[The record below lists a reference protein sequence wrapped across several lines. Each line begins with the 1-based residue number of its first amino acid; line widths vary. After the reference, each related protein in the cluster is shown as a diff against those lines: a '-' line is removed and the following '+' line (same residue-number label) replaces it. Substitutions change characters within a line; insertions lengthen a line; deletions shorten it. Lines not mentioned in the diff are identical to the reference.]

1 MSLFFGL
8 LAPLLLTLPD
18 PGLAQDATFD
28 SAGVSIRY
36 VEAGTG
42 ETTIVLLHDFAGNA
56 DLFALDG
63 MLVVLATRWR
73 VVALDAR
80 GHGRS
85 DKPHEPAAYGREMTE
100 DVVRLLDHLGVQR
113 AHVLGYSMGG
123 MLALDLLT
131 RHPERVLSA
140 VVGGCGLPE
149 PAVHGALMES
159 VARALD
165 AGAGFQPLVARLA
178 AGTRV
183 PPSPERLA
191 VLERALLAANDPRAL
206 AAVARGFEQ
215 LLPAEASLRAN
226 TGPVGLARF
235 AMLRS
240 WLSQWSIDDTRA
252 HGVKSASNIT
262 VPFLA
267 IENTA
272 DAAVPQPHTGKI
284 HAAAASKDKTMKAI
298 KGATHYYQGQPEL
311 LKQAVEINLGWM
323 RERNFLD

>member
-42 ETTIVLLHDFAGNA
+42 ETTIVLLHGFAANA

-63 MLVVLATRWR
+63 MLVALATRWR

-226 TGPVGLARF
+226 TVPTLAVVGTLDPLMPDVLRLRRTMARLEIVLVDGTDHMSTGT
-235 AMLRS
+235 AP
-240 WLSQWSIDDTRA
+240 A
-252 HGVKSASNIT
+252 
-262 VPFLA
+262 FLA
-267 IENTA
+267 
-272 DAAVPQPHTGKI
+272 AARRFF
-284 HAAAASKDKTMKAI
+284 AASRR
-298 KGATHYYQGQPEL
+298 GEG
-311 LKQAVEINLGWM
+311 GRS
-323 RERNFLD
+323 REARSARAGE

>member
-42 ETTIVLLHDFAGNA
+42 ETTIVLLHGFAANA

-226 TGPVGLARF
+226 TVPTLAVVGTLDPLMPDVVRLRRTMARLEIVLVDGTDHMST
-235 AMLRS
+235 A
-240 WLSQWSIDDTRA
+240 RA
-252 HGVKSASNIT
+252 PA
-262 VPFLA
+262 FLA
-267 IENTA
+267 
-272 DAAVPQPHTGKI
+272 AARRFF
-284 HAAAASKDKTMKAI
+284 AASRS
-298 KGATHYYQGQPEL
+298 GEWGRS
-311 LKQAVEINLGWM
+311 
-323 RERNFLD
+323 REARSARAGE